1 MPIKWSRS
9 DEERF
14 NAVPVRKPN
23 QKVDPEWE
31 ALLTDLEQ
39 GQVVELLY
47 DDIAERNSLARSLG
61 RRAAG
66 RKFRVE
72 LRYPTDEQVIV
83 VRKSDEPFP
92 EKAAKT
98 PTNGRR
104 RRKAATEE

>member
-1 MPIKWSRS
+1 MPINWKRAEQGKF
-9 DEERF
+9 DRAPE
-14 NAVPVRKPN
+14 RKPA

-31 ALLTDLEQ
+31 ALLTDLEE

-47 DDIAERNSLARSLG
+47 DDMRERNSLARSIG

-83 VRKSDEPFP
+83 VRKSDQPYQ
-92 EKAAKT
+92 EKPAKT

-104 RRKAATEE
+104 RKAAAFEE